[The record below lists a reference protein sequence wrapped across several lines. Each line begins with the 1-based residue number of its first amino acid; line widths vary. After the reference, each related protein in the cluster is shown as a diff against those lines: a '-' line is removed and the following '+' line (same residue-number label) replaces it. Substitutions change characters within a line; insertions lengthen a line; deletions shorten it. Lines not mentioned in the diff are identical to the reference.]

1 MLNGQ
6 SFDNKRR
13 KEPSGLTVETF
24 CLRNSNI
31 RHNRRQIYLTK
42 RTHSL
47 DKALHTDGSSF
58 YSDVRNSPSFQR
70 SIDHGPHVVE
80 LHASR
85 GAESDT
91 YVTFI
96 YEKGSDRLLRHI
108 VGTDQNEVID
118 QALAWSESNPQPI
131 SPQALDRLQRASA
144 DERSAEFELFQK
156 LLNGSAIDEI
166 ASGIEK
172 FCEARRSANELWQRY
187 LFGIALLK

>member
-1 MLNGQ
+1 M
-6 SFDNKRR
+6 
-13 KEPSGLTVETF
+13 
-24 CLRNSNI
+24 
-31 RHNRRQIYLTK
+31 
-42 RTHSL
+42 
-47 DKALHTDGSSF
+47 
-58 YSDVRNSPSFQR
+58 RNSPSFQR

-85 GAESDT
+85 GAGSDT

-156 LLNGSAIDEI
+156 LLSGSAIGEI

>member
-1 MLNGQ
+1 M
-6 SFDNKRR
+6 
-13 KEPSGLTVETF
+13 
-24 CLRNSNI
+24 
-31 RHNRRQIYLTK
+31 
-42 RTHSL
+42 
-47 DKALHTDGSSF
+47 
-58 YSDVRNSPSFQR
+58 RNSPSFQR

-131 SPQALDRLQRASA
+131 SPQALDRLQGASA

-166 ASGIEK
+166 AGSIEK
-172 FCEARRSANELWQRY
+172 FCEARRSANDLWQRY
-187 LFGIALLK
+187 LFGIALMK